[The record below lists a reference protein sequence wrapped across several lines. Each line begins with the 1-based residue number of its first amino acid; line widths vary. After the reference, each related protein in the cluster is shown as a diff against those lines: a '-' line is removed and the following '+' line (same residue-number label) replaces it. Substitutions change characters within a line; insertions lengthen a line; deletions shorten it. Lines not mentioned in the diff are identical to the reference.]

1 MREEGGELM
10 LLELGQV
17 NSLVGTNDE
26 TGANKS
32 IKPGQD
38 LITTSLKA
46 EPTVK
51 LVSTLYLLFYVNF
64 DTSQTNKVTMV
75 SYSLKSLFPQFTTL
89 IYTLLSINKLMC
101 MVKFDWFQVL

>member
-1 MREEGGELM
+1 MSVTGGGVREEGGELM

-51 LVSTLYLLFYVNF
+51 LMSHA
-64 DTSQTNKVTMV
+64 
-75 SYSLKSLFPQFTTL
+75 
-89 IYTLLSINKLMC
+89 LSFILC
-101 MVKFDWFQVL
+101 